1 MERMVTDR
9 LSYYMESKGLFSA
22 YQSGF
27 RKGRGTMDSILCLE
41 AAVRKAQT
49 NKESV
54 IAVFF
59 DVEKAYDM
67 LWKDG
72 LLIKLDRLGIK
83 GKLIG
88 WVLDFLDRRT
98 IEVKVGTEY
107 SSRHFVEN
115 GTPQGS
121 VCSPI
126 LFNIMINDIFDQ
138 VNGSVGKSLYADDG
152 ALWVRGQNVE
162 YLRKKCKMQ

>member
-1 MERMVTDR
+1 
-9 LSYYMESKGLFSA
+9 
-22 YQSGF
+22 
-27 RKGRGTMDSILCLE
+27 MDSVLCLE
-41 AAVRKAQT
+41 AEVRKAQT

-54 IAVFF
+54 IAMFF
-59 DVEKAYDM
+59 AVEKAYDM

-72 LLIKLDRLGIK
+72 LLIKLVKLGIK
-83 GKLIG
+83 GKLFS

-107 SSRHFVEN
+107 SSRHIVEN

-121 VCSPI
+121 VGSPI

-138 VNGSVGKSLYADDG
+138 VSGNISHF
-152 ALWVRGQNVE
+152 
-162 YLRKKCKMQ
+162 MQTMEHSGLGDEM